1 MLVSFCAKNH
11 KGLSGNNFSENS
23 DTLFVADGELRE
35 GTKQFSGLRRNGE
48 EQGDLNLNRSVFIL
62 GDNGS
67 GKSSLINALYCM
79 TKLVVD
85 GNWYCSGNLK
95 ADSTYRVI
103 LTISDEH
110 LAEYEF
116 TVTDHQTIA
125 REKLSVM
132 HKDDKEETLIFDRLH
147 ISANQTKSL
156 DYSDDEK
163 LFFMRTNE
171 YSYWF
176 SKLFTQT
183 DFEKLSVI
191 INCDNDDILPLKA
204 NDLLLSGC
212 IDYTYNWPFM
222 YGIRDVYRFFENGIK
237 FWYDIKDDSDFFSN
251 SLFPV
256 GLIDDV
262 ESMLSFC
269 AGYNDLSLVLRKIL
283 RKSKSSNLFEKWDKE
298 KIPNSIRELIRLY
311 TMVAYAKQNNILL
324 VMDDFGD
331 NLSEK
336 YVRNLVRL
344 FLSEIKNESQLLAT
358 SHKESCL
365 LDLDCLEND
374 QFWIMEKGNLVCLD
388 EYKDVTKQNRLA
400 LWEQERLS

>member
-1 MLVSFCAKNH
+1 MLVSFCTKNH

-48 EQGDLNLNRSVFIL
+48 EQGDLDLNRSVFIL

-67 GKSSLINALYCM
+67 GKSSLIDALYCM

-103 LTISDEH
+103 LTISEEH

-116 TVTDHQTIA
+116 TVTEHQTIA

-147 ISANQTKSL
+147 ISANQTKLL

-191 INCDNDDILPLKA
+191 INCDNDDTFPLKA

-237 FWYDIKDDSDFFSN
+237 FWSDIKDDSDFFSN

-262 ESMLSFC
+262 ESMFSC
-269 AGYNDLSLVLRKIL
+269 AGYSELSLVLRKIL

-311 TMVAYAKQNNILL
+311 TMVAYAKQNDILL

-365 LDLDCLEND
+365 LSLDCLEND
-374 QFWIMEKGNLVCLD
+374 QFWIMEKGNLICLS
-388 EYKDVTKQNRLA
+388 EYKNVNKQNRLA
-400 LWEQERLS
+400 LWEQERFN

>member
-35 GTKQFSGLRRNGE
+35 GTKQFSGLRLNGE
-48 EQGDLNLNRSVFIL
+48 EQKDLNLNRSVFIL

-67 GKSSLINALYCM
+67 GKSSLIDALYCM
-79 TKLVVD
+79 TKLVLD
-85 GNWYCSGNLK
+85 GNWSYSRGSK
-95 ADSTYRVI
+95 FDSTYRVI
-103 LTISDEH
+103 LTISEEH

-116 TVTDHQTIA
+116 TITDHQTIA
-125 REKLSVM
+125 REKLSVA

-147 ISANQTKSL
+147 ISTSQTKSL
-156 DYSDDEK
+156 DCSDDEK
-163 LFFMRTNE
+163 LSFMRTNE
-171 YSYWF
+171 YAYWF

-183 DFEKLSVI
+183 DLEKLSVI
-191 INCDNDDILPLKA
+191 INGDNDDILPLERD
-204 NDLLLSGC
+204 NLLLSEC
-212 IDYTYNWPFM
+212 INYTYNWPFM

-237 FWYDIKDDSDFFSN
+237 FWSDIKDDSDFFSN

-262 ESMLSFC
+262 ESMFSC
-269 AGYNDLSLVLRKIL
+269 AGYNELSLVLRKIL

-336 YVRNLVRL
+336 YVRNLARL

-365 LDLDCLEND
+365 LGLDCLEND
-374 QFWIMEKGNLVCLD
+374 QFWIMEKGSLVCLD
-388 EYKDVTKQNRLA
+388 EYKGVTKQNRLA